1 MRALLS
7 FDTQTQCADTL
18 PPLYSKLCDLMLTTQ
33 YASESRHALEV
44 VSKTSIPPFPQTA
57 LTKLRALIQ
66 LFPAYN
72 LTSSQLARLLLTLH
86 PILVYST
93 FQAWDILGRQAEQAG
108 LGELGSPSIIS
119 SDECTGLLGY
129 RISSIDRVSETTARL
144 TFDGPSCV
152 QIVVPAGPLCF
163 QPFPLTRGP
172 DLQFTPRFIGLL
184 TCFMQAHALGWDI
197 SLVPPAALSS
207 ASTSTS
213 TLVKVFGDLLGYDT
227 EVLHMYKELGGRE
240 LYMRRRIENGGA
252 TTWEPRYDYPFELTF
267 CLVLKHY
274 IMVVL

>member
-1 MRALLS
+1 MS
-7 FDTQTQCADTL
+7 FDIPTQRAVTL

-66 LFPAYN
+66 LFPAYK
-72 LTSSQLARLLLTLH
+72 LKPSQLARLLLTLH
-86 PILVYST
+86 PILVYSAV
-93 FQAWDILGRQAEQAG
+93 QAWAILGRQAEEVG
-108 LGELGSPSIIS
+108 LGELGSPSVVS
-119 SDECTGLLGY
+119 SDGCTGLLGY
-129 RISSIDRVSETTARL
+129 SISSIDRVSETTARL

-163 QPFPLTRGP
+163 HPFPLTGRP

-240 LYMRRRIENGGA
+240 LYMRRRIEKGGA
-252 TTWEPRYDYPFELTF
+252 TTWEPRYDYPF
-267 CLVLKHY
+267 
-274 IMVVL
+274 